1 MGKKECQFANAVP
14 KLMAL
19 NMIQEFQLGNCII
32 ISTFFSKP
40 PIVSEEKTKLRRIAV
55 CHRMPENQ
63 DSMEVQKRKC
73 LDDGEI
79 ETKKQK
85 KTEKYDGMAEET
97 AVEENEVEEFY
108 AILRRTRV
116 AVKYFQKGNGNSDS
130 GRKLT
135 VETLLKEDFG
145 EVNGVKVQERT
156 EDNAG
161 LDLNADPDGL

>member
-1 MGKKECQFANAVP
+1 
-14 KLMAL
+14 
-19 NMIQEFQLGNCII
+19 
-32 ISTFFSKP
+32 
-40 PIVSEEKTKLRRIAV
+40 
-55 CHRMPENQ
+55 MPENQ
-63 DSMEVQKRKC
+63 DSMDVQKRKC
-73 LDDGEI
+73 LDDGKI

-130 GRKLT
+130 GISGRKLT
-135 VETLLKEDFG
+135 VEKLWKEYFG

-161 LDLNADPDGL
+161 LDLNADPDGLRW